1 MQNLFAP
8 PVQCLVR
15 HGRTLVGHH
24 EHDFPAQT
32 LFVELECGFAFAL
45 EREVRIQLHKH
56 APLSFVEQNFVH
68 QLKNTPIVSLG
79 IRDETTLEN
88 TPLTLIRIANPT

>member
-1 MQNLFAP
+1 
-8 PVQCLVR
+8 
-15 HGRTLVGHH
+15 
-24 EHDFPAQT
+24 
-32 LFVELECGFAFAL
+32 
-45 EREVRIQLHKH
+45 
-56 APLSFVEQNFVH
+56 VEQNFVH